1 MNSPVLWY
9 TTRATGIVALV
20 LLTVTMVL
28 GTVNSNRISTARWPG
43 FARQDLHKQISLM
56 SVCFVAIHV
65 LTSVLDTYVDIGWTS
80 ILVPF
85 TSAYDRFWI
94 ALGTIS
100 VDLTLAVAISSLVRH
115 RMNARLWRAIHW
127 AAYVS
132 WPVALA
138 HTFGSGT
145 DATQPWM
152 IALGASAVAAVTG
165 AVVVRI
171 VVEVSARRRALA
183 LSRAP
188 VLYRHLASPYELRN
202 GDAL

>member
-9 TTRATGIVALV
+9 TTRATGIVALI
-20 LLTVTMVL
+20 LLTTTMVL
-28 GTVNSNRISTARWPG
+28 GTVNSKRTSTTRWPG

-56 SVCFVAIHV
+56 SLCFVAIHV
-65 LTSVLDTYVDIGWTS
+65 LTSVLDTYVDIGWAS

-115 RMNARLWRAIHW
+115 RMNARLWRAVHW
-127 AAYVS
+127 IAYLS

-138 HTFGSGT
+138 HAFGSGT
-145 DATQPWM
+145 DTTQPWM
-152 IALGASAVAAVTG
+152 IALGAAAVASVIG
-165 AVVVRI
+165 AIAVRI
-171 VVEVSARRRALA
+171 VVQVSTRRRTLA
-183 LSRAP
+183 LSQAP
-188 VLYRHLASPYELRN
+188 VVYRRLARYELRN
-202 GDAL
+202 RDAL